1 MLFNQLFGFIVH
13 IEGLPFYSDMFVPV
27 NENID
32 FDATFLGLSMLY
44 VSSI

>member
-1 MLFNQLFGFIVH
+1 MLFNQLFGFLVH
-13 IEGLPFYSDMFVPV
+13 IEGLLFYSDFFVPI
-27 NENID
+27 NKNID